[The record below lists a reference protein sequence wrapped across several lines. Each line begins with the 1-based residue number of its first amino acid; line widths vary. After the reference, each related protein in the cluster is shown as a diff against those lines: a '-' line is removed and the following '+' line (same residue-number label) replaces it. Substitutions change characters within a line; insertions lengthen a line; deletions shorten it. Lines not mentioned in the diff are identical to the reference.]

1 MTSLP
6 GATRVD
12 EVPTPA
18 PPADADAPPARA
30 SDNRRR
36 RRRRA
41 RGPRRRGGGGA
52 SSTASRRRRRS
63 RRGTRSRPLLAAA
76 PLAYHLL
83 PEHVAAELVAD
94 VVACVAALASVF
106 LESAEGAAFE
116 AACRDAFDDAF
127 RAASCPRAEAGRRR
141 DDARDP
147 GVRGVRLEESR
158 ALMDAGEAVALDA
171 LDLLA
176 TPEARDAVR
185 GARSALGALAVV
197 LDTPRCKQAVAGA
210 VEDICENLRAH
221 RDGDDDR
228 RPPRRPARVPS
239 TRLAEG
245 AVVLRRVRPRDPGRE
260 PRDGRTRGLLARHR
274 RRAVAARPRSLCR
287 LVAAGCFLVAV
298 LALSG
303 VGAAFLSRASDPR
316 RPRSRHH
323 RPLRPPP
330 APSRVLSSVVV
341 LRATRME
348 RRRGTRPRPEER
360 RRGRGGFVVPP
371 PPPGTCRVDIAA
383 LGPGR
388 ARRDGG

>member
-1 MTSLP
+1 MHATEYTLPRRPAAPQARGLGTPVTSLP

-30 SDNRRR
+30 SDNAAAAAAARAAQGGAAARRPPRRR
-36 RRRRA
+36 RGDGGVRDAA
-41 RGPRRRGGGGA
+41 RGRA
-52 SSTASRRRRRS
+52 A
-63 RRGTRSRPLLAAA
+63 LLAAA

-127 RAASCPRAEAGRRR
+127 RAASSPEGRKLAVGGTTLAIRAFEAF
-141 DDARDP
+141 AS
-147 GVRGVRLEESR
+147 EESR

-239 TRLAEG
+239 DTFAEAPSSSDESDRG
-245 AVVLRRVRPRDPGRE
+245 TPAASPATDAL
-260 PRDGRTRGLLARHR
+260 RGLLARHR
-274 RRAVAARPRSLCR
+274 RRAVVARPRSLCR

-303 VGAAFLSRASDPR
+303 VGAAFLSY
-316 RPRSRHH
+316 H
-323 RPLRPPP
+323 
-330 APSRVLSSVVV
+330 V
-341 LRATRME
+341 
-348 RRRGTRPRPEER
+348 
-360 RRGRGGFVVPP
+360 
-371 PPPGTCRVDIAA
+371 
-383 LGPGR
+383 LGPRVVR
-388 ARRDGG
+388 AYNIIVHDEL

>member
-1 MTSLP
+1 MHATEYTLPRRPAAPQARGLGTPVTSLP

-18 PPADADAPPARA
+18 PPADAAAPPARA
-30 SDNRRR
+30 SDKSPPPPPP
-36 RRRRA
+36 RA
-41 RGPRRRGGGGA
+41 RPKAARRRGGLLDGVA
-52 SSTASRRRRRS
+52 ATAAFA
-63 RRGTRSRPLLAAA
+63 TRHAVVRPLLAAA

-127 RAASCPRAEAGRRR
+127 RAASSPEGRKLAVGGTTLAIRAFEAF
-141 DDARDP
+141 AS
-147 GVRGVRLEESR
+147 EESR

-239 TRLAEG
+239 DTFAEAPSSSDESDRG
-245 AVVLRRVRPRDPGRE
+245 TPAASPATDAL
-260 PRDGRTRGLLARHR
+260 RGLLARHR

-303 VGAAFLSRASDPR
+303 VGAAFLSY
-316 RPRSRHH
+316 H
-323 RPLRPPP
+323 
-330 APSRVLSSVVV
+330 V
-341 LRATRME
+341 
-348 RRRGTRPRPEER
+348 
-360 RRGRGGFVVPP
+360 
-371 PPPGTCRVDIAA
+371 
-383 LGPGR
+383 LGPRVVR
-388 ARRDGG
+388 AYNIIVHDEL

>member
-1 MTSLP
+1 MPSLP

-30 SDNRRR
+30 SDKSPPPPPP
-36 RRRRA
+36 RA
-41 RGPRRRGGGGA
+41 RPKAARRRGGLRAGVA
-52 SSTASRRRRRS
+52 APAVV
-63 RRGTRSRPLLAAA
+63 RPLLAAA

-83 PEHVAAELVAD
+83 PEHVAAKLVAD

-127 RAASCPRAEAGRRR
+127 RAASSPEGRKLAVGGTPLAIRAFEAF
-141 DDARDP
+141 AS
-147 GVRGVRLEESR
+147 EESR

-185 GARSALGALAVV
+185 GARSARGALAVV

-239 TRLAEG
+239 DTFAEAPASSDESDRG
-245 AVVLRRVRPRDPGRE
+245 TPAASPATDAL
-260 PRDGRTRGLLARHR
+260 RGLLARHR

-303 VGAAFLSRASDPR
+303 VGAAFLSY
-316 RPRSRHH
+316 H
-323 RPLRPPP
+323 
-330 APSRVLSSVVV
+330 V
-341 LRATRME
+341 
-348 RRRGTRPRPEER
+348 
-360 RRGRGGFVVPP
+360 
-371 PPPGTCRVDIAA
+371 
-383 LGPGR
+383 LGPRVVR
-388 ARRDGG
+388 AYNIIVHDEL